1 MRRDK
6 TVYEVA
12 VGTSYI
18 SRYLFIYSSPT
29 TTCSWGHQKYYH
41 LPVVL
46 SKKLRTKVFEP
57 RCESFIHPKRIRK
70 SFRRRLS
77 VHSSH
82 KTTKNYYN
90 IYALQVMP
98 PATDHCSHHSDCL
111 KCPHEIQ
118 VSFDIQSIQS
128 RVTPHASRV
137 RYHSNK
143 VTYSLG

>member
-29 TTCSWGHQKYYH
+29 TTCSWGHEKYYH
-41 LPVVL
+41 FPVFL
-46 SKKLRTKVFEP
+46 YKKLRTKVFEP

-70 SFRRRLS
+70 SLRRRLS

-82 KTTKNYYN
+82 KTTSYYY

-98 PATDHCSHHSDCL
+98 PATDHFSHHSDSSNCL
-111 KCPHEIQ
+111 HKIQ
-118 VSFDIQSIQS
+118 VNSDIQSIQS
-128 RVTPHASRV
+128 RVTPHARRV
-137 RYHSNK
+137 RYHSTK
-143 VTYSLG
+143 VTYSLS